1 MIDGVTNAGA
11 IPALERLLQFAG
23 GRHRVIVNNIA
34 NLDTPGFRPVDV
46 SVDAF
51 QSRLG
56 EAVDR
61 SRNTNGNAGGELQIQ
76 SGDGIEFAP
85 NGMVLH
91 PTPRGDNILF
101 HDGNDRDPEK
111 LMQSLVENFMTFRAA
126 SDLLRNRFD
135 LINTAIRERL

>member
-1 MIDGVTNAGA
+1 MIDGITNADA
-11 IPALERLLQFAG
+11 IPALERLMQFAG

-34 NLDTPGFRPVDV
+34 NLDTPGFRPLDV
-46 SVDAF
+46 SVRAF
-51 QSRLG
+51 QTRLA

-61 SRNTNGNAGGELQIQ
+61 SRSRNGNAGGALEID

-85 NGMVLH
+85 TGVVLY

-111 LMQSLVENFMTFRAA
+111 LMQSLVENFMAFRAA
-126 SDLLRNRFD
+126 ADLLRNRFD
-135 LINTAIRERL
+135 MLNTAIRERV